1 MGYLIFTI
9 FFSMWELFCYVFL
22 SICTAQRI
30 ELQIILRPPRRGG
43 GGDKSMRSLHPPLE
57 SIFFVIWRI
66 FLLFFVHVGAFSY
79 VFLFMHITIRVG
91 VTDCNCRSKLV
102 SQLTNGQ
109 FNSRCDD
116 TKAYVDLYRFIMKTG
131 QSASHNRL
139 WQ

>member
-30 ELQIILRPPRRGG
+30 ELQIILRPPRRGVG
-43 GGDKSMRSLHPPLE
+43 IRVCAHSPPPLE

-66 FLLFFVHVGAFSY
+66 FLLFFLHVGAFSY

-91 VTDCNCRSKLV
+91 VTDYVVPPPPQQEKRTKKAFTWNKNSKKVPHL
-102 SQLTNGQ
+102 
-109 FNSRCDD
+109 
-116 TKAYVDLYRFIMKTG
+116 
-131 QSASHNRL
+131 
-139 WQ
+139 